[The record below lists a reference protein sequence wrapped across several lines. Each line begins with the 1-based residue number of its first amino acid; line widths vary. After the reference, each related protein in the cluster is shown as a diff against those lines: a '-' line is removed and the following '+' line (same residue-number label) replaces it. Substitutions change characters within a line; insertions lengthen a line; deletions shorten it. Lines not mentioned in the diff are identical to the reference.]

1 MPQTSCPHHDAP
13 DSFFAKKQ
21 SVEFFELFTRQ
32 SRTEISITRLDQFQS
47 LICEPGWQLA
57 VTTHATSSAGH
68 TKRSAFTVTG
78 KKSAALP
85 VADTEVLGRT
95 ARCDAT
101 FNDVLYNLDPVDLFQ
116 SKHS

>member
-1 MPQTSCPHHDAP
+1 VATGGYHACHIVCWPYQA
-13 DSFFAKKQ
+13 
-21 SVEFFELFTRQ
+21 V
-32 SRTEISITRLDQFQS
+32 RLH
-47 LICEPGWQLA
+47 GN
-57 VTTHATSSAGH
+57 
-68 TKRSAFTVTG
+68 G

>member
-1 MPQTSCPHHDAP
+1 MPH
-13 DSFFAKKQ
+13 
-21 SVEFFELFTRQ
+21 
-32 SRTEISITRLDQFQS
+32 RL
-47 LICEPGWQLA
+47 LA
-57 VTTHATSSAGH
+57 IPSGPP
-68 TKRSAFTVTG
+68 FTVTG

>member
-1 MPQTSCPHHDAP
+1 MMP